1 MSNNKNSSNAKPLT
15 PVNEAVMIAL
25 EKAEARLEQMQA
37 KLHSKIESVS
47 NSVSI
52 ILYYHY
58 RSYSNIIIIMQVELA
73 NTVMMSMK
81 RKMDDLQDDNSNDNE
96 PESTTKKIKLVMET
110 LSDYLNKVNIFFLHL
125 N

>member
-1 MSNNKNSSNAKPLT
+1 
-15 PVNEAVMIAL
+15 
-25 EKAEARLEQMQA
+25 
-37 KLHSKIESVS
+37 
-47 NSVSI
+47 
-52 ILYYHY
+52 LYCHY
-58 RSYSNIIIIMQVELA
+58 RSYINIIIVIIQVELA

-110 LSDYLNKVNIFFLHL
+110 LSDYLNKVNILFIYF

>member
-96 PESTTKKIKLVMET
+96 TESTTKKIKLVMET

>member
-1 MSNNKNSSNAKPLT
+1 MSNNKNSTNAKLLT

-52 ILYYHY
+52 NTFNCIVIIVLISILLLLLY
-58 RSYSNIIIIMQVELA
+58 RLN
-73 NTVMMSMK
+73 
-81 RKMDDLQDDNSNDNE
+81 LQ
-96 PESTTKKIKLVMET
+96 I
-110 LSDYLNKVNIFFLHL
+110 LS
-125 N
+125 